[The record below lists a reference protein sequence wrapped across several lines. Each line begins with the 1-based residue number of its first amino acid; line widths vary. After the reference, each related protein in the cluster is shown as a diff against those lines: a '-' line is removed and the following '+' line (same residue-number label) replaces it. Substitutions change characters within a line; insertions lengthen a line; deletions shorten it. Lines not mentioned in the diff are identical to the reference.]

1 MKVKELKHIL
11 ERSNDDDNVMV
22 AIKKPHITV
31 GAIPTV
37 PVKYA
42 FTGFDWESGKF
53 IITPEENLMLSDIDM
68 TKRMTE
74 LQEKLGWSLSE
85 NRGLKAEI
93 KRLEK
98 SIK

>member
-1 MKVKELKHIL
+1 MMRIMLWL
-11 ERSNDDDNVMV
+11 QL
-22 AIKKPHITV
+22 KKPHITV
-31 GAIPTV
+31 GAISTV

-74 LQEKLGWSLSE
+74 LQEKYGWLQYE
-85 NRGLKAEI
+85 NRILKSEI
-93 KRLEK
+93 KKLK
-98 SIK
+98 GK